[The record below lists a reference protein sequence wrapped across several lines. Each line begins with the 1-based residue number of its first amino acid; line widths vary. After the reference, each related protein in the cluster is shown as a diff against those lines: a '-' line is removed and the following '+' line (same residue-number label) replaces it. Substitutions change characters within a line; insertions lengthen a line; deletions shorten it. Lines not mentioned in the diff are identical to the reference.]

1 MAADLAAGTQGPP
14 PSFATVIPQPL
25 AQAPERGAFVL
36 EPSGRVVVRAGGEEA
51 SRIAQLLAASLR
63 PATGYRLPVST
74 VRGAAPAGAISLALT
89 AGDRALGDEGYRLV
103 VARGGVTLTAARPA
117 GLFWGTQTLRQLL
130 PAAIEADVQQP
141 GPWRISLGTIHD
153 RPRFAWRG
161 AMLDVARHFFGVGE
175 VKRLVDLMALYK
187 LNRLHLH
194 LTDDQGWRIA
204 IRSWPRLTSHG
215 SLTEVGGGPGGRF
228 TQREY
233 ASIVAYA
240 RARFV
245 EVVPEIDMPG
255 HVNAALSS
263 YASLNCNGVA
273 PDPYSGIEVGFSS
286 LCIRKELTYEFV
298 DDVVRELAALTPGP
312 YVHIGGDEANAT
324 DPDDYRTFVGRV
336 QAIVRSHGKR
346 MIGWEEIA
354 KAKLRKTS
362 IAQHWHDPAL
372 ARRAVE
378 QGAKLIMSPATK
390 AYLDMKYT
398 SASPLGTTWA
408 GTTTVRDAY
417 AWDPAA
423 QVPGV
428 DDRSILGVEAPRL
441 DRDAGQARG
450 TRLPRLPA
458 PPGTRRDRVVARR
471 WADLAALQ
479 MASRDPRAAPPGP
492 RRRVPCVAR
501 GAVALSARVAHAGP
515 VTEPIPVL
523 SSAAGH
529 APQ

>member
-1 MAADLAAGTQGPP
+1 
-14 PSFATVIPQPL
+14 
-25 AQAPERGAFVL
+25 
-36 EPSGRVVVRAGGEEA
+36 
-51 SRIAQLLAASLR
+51 
-63 PATGYRLPVST
+63 
-74 VRGAAPAGAISLALT
+74 
-89 AGDRALGDEGYRLV
+89 
-103 VARGGVTLTAARPA
+103 
-117 GLFWGTQTLRQLL
+117 
-130 PAAIEADVQQP
+130 
-141 GPWRISLGTIHD
+141 
-153 RPRFAWRG
+153 
-161 AMLDVARHFFGVGE
+161 MLDVARHFFGVGE

-245 EVVPEIDMPG
+245 EIVPEIDMPG

-428 DDRSILGVEAPRL
+428 DDRSILGVEAPVWTETPATRAEL
-441 DRDAGQARG
+441 DY
-450 TRLPRLPA
+450 LVFPRLLGHAEIGWSPA
-458 PPGTRRDRVVARR
+458 AGRTWRRYKWR
-471 WADLAALQ
+471 LATH
-479 MASRDPRAAPPGP
+479 GP
-492 RRRVPCVAR
+492 RLRALGVAFHASPEVPWR
-501 GAVALSARVAHAGP
+501 
-515 VTEPIPVL
+515 
-523 SSAAGH
+523 
-529 APQ
+529 

>member
-1 MAADLAAGTQGPP
+1 M
-14 PSFATVIPQPL
+14 
-25 AQAPERGAFVL
+25 R
-36 EPSGRVVVRAGGEEA
+36 
-51 SRIAQLLAASLR
+51 
-63 PATGYRLPVST
+63 
-74 VRGAAPAGAISLALT
+74 
-89 AGDRALGDEGYRLV
+89 
-103 VARGGVTLTAARPA
+103 
-117 GLFWGTQTLRQLL
+117 
-130 PAAIEADVQQP
+130 QP

-273 PDPYSGIEVGFSS
+273 PEPYSGIEVGFSS

-312 YVHIGGDEANAT
+312 YVHIGGDEADAT
-324 DPDDYRTFVGRV
+324 DPGDYRTFVERV

-362 IAQHWHDPAL
+362 VAQHWHDPAL

-428 DDRSILGVEAPRL
+428 DDRRHS
-441 DRDAGQARG
+441 RG
-450 TRLPRLPA
+450 R
-458 PPGTRRDRVVARR
+458 G
-471 WADLAALQ
+471 AA
-479 MASRDPRAAPPGP
+479 SGP
-492 RRRVPCVAR
+492 RRRPRAPSSTTSSSRGSWDTPRSGGRPPLDGPGGATSGVSRPTGRAFGRSASRSMRRPRCR
-501 GAVALSARVAHAGP
+501 GASA
-515 VTEPIPVL
+515 
-523 SSAAGH
+523 
-529 APQ
+529 